1 MDIATEY
8 GEKQRAFAER
18 LLAFESTSGDEL
30 PAQEW
35 FRDRL
40 TELGFETYSWEADA
54 DRLATLEAFPEA
66 AEIDAAERPSV
77 GGVLEFGDPDAGPT
91 LVLNGHVDVVP
102 VDRTAWESDPFEP
115 AWNGDALTA
124 RGAVDMKS
132 QLAMLVFAARA
143 LHDEGRTE
151 LDGRLVVES
160 VTGEEEGGIGAPM
173 AALENP
179 YPFERDGAIVA
190 EPTDFDVVTAT
201 AGVFIADLELAGR
214 SAHAA
219 TRWRGESVL
228 PHFEAIR
235 RAFAD
240 LESERH
246 EALDHPLYEFPVNCP
261 VNVGTVEAGSWA
273 SNVPSR
279 LLAEVRVGYLPGESD
294 ADVEAAFR
302 ERLASVVADREWLAE
317 HPPRFERRGIHF
329 GPSELDPDE
338 RIVRTLQGTLAD
350 GGFEDTAPAGRTYCA
365 DSRFYTEAGIPSV
378 VFGPGSIHQAHFP
391 NETIDWTEVVTGTE
405 LVAETARRFLRTG

>member
-1 MDIATEY
+1 MDVTDDRQREFTE
-8 GEKQRAFAER
+8 E
-18 LLAFESTSGDEL
+18 LLRFESTGGDER

-35 FRDRL
+35 FRERL
-40 TELGFETYSWEADA
+40 EAFGFETYSWEADA
-54 DRLATLEAFPEA
+54 DRLATLGPFPEA
-66 AEIDAAERPSV
+66 AEIDASDRPSV

-143 LHDEGRTE
+143 LHDEARTE

-235 RAFAD
+235 RAFAA

-246 EALDHPLYEFPVNCP
+246 RSLEHPLYEFPVNCP

-294 ADVEAAFR
+294 AAVEAAFR
-302 ERLASVVADREWLAE
+302 DRLAEVVADREWLAE

-329 GPSELDPDE
+329 EPSELDPDE

-350 GGFEDTAPAGRTYCA
+350 AGFEDTAPAGRTYSA
-365 DSRFYTEAGIPSV
+365 DSRFYTEAGVPSV
-378 VFGPGSIHQAHFP
+378 VFGPGEIERAHFP